1 MTRFDVLRAVTD
13 VSKFSILLFDILKNH
28 KTPDDVADFL
38 GERLTEKQLQT
49 VMSVAD
55 SGNYPLSFD
64 GRQ

>member
-28 KTPDDVADFL
+28 KTPDDIADFL
-38 GERLTEKQLQT
+38 GERLTENQLRT